1 MKKALL
7 LVLVVF
13 AAGILGCSSMQQYST
28 YQTDMSKAKKMLDN
42 ADYKQALESFV
53 DAAKAMPKEPDP
65 YAYAATASYKL
76 NNIEAASGYIRDA
89 VQLNKS
95 SDAYIRIPGYK
106 ALILLR
112 QGRHKEGMD
121 ALNDYIQ
128 NYEQQYAARNVRDI
142 KAMWRSNKIDLPTL
156 EEDLDEGITNSK
168 AIWRC
173 SASRAR
179 DGSRRSTAR
188 RRQGGE
194 RKSAPP
200 KPTKRCHSG
209 ACWPQ

>member
-1 MKKALL
+1 MKKALM

-95 SDAYIRIPGYK
+95 SDAYIRILGYK

-142 KAMWRSNKIDLPTL
+142 KAMWRSNKIDLPAL
-156 EEDLDEGITNSK
+156 EQYLDEGITTFES
-168 AIWRC
+168 
-173 SASRAR
+173 
-179 DGSRRSTAR
+179 DM
-188 RRQGGE
+188 E
-194 RKSAPP
+194 MFRKSGAGWFAAKYGPAP
-200 KPTKRCHSG
+200 SG
-209 ACWPQ
+209 R